1 MAASYEL
8 KAKKSGIIFAEYYV
22 DGERQRVSCKTRDR
36 REARQRADLIVNGGG
51 PSSNPSAAP
60 KVGAITM
67 AVLFDRMQQTDWS
80 PRECKSQ
87 ATIRS
92 NIKILN
98 TYIGDELITDVTHP
112 RLERLAADLFSHGYK
127 AGTVDRKLNA
137 VGAALGR
144 ATIETD
150 KQGRPWLAGKPRLP
164 KITVNN
170 FKDRVVT
177 REEEQAIFKAIF
189 DCLAA
194 EPTRDW
200 QRYHCL
206 IRFLLDTGCRL
217 SEALNLTTKDVETRD
232 VNGRMITFAVFP
244 RYKTKS
250 GKPRQIPLTDAVA
263 RNLSH
268 LSWGSP
274 GGSYFKI
281 SPATAWY
288 MWDRSIRAGVKA
300 AGFDIDDVTLHTM
313 RHTCL
318 TRLAKSGKLRL
329 EQISDWAGHSSV
341 QITRDRYLHYLP
353 EDQIPVLDVLNA
365 MAASSGM
372 ADYEARDLAPAHPLA
387 VETSEAMANSNVA
400 ANAIE
405 TAYKAA

>member
-1 MAASYEL
+1 MNRAYEI
-8 KAKKSGIIFAEYYV
+8 KIKTSGILYV
-22 DGERQRVSCKTRDR
+22 EFYLDGERQRVSCKTRNM
-36 REARQRADLIVNGGG
+36 REARRIASTIVNGEAPMTTSG
-51 PSSNPSAAP
+51 AP
-60 KVGAITM
+60 KSGAVTM
-67 AVLFDRMQQTDWS
+67 SMLFDRMQDTDWS
-80 PRECKSQ
+80 PRKCKSQ

-98 TYIGDELITDVTHP
+98 GYIGDELVTDMTHQ
-112 RLERLAADLFSHGYK
+112 RLERLVAALFAAGYK

-150 KQGRPWLAGKPRLP
+150 RFGTPWLIGKPKLP

-170 FKDRVVT
+170 FKDRVLSAD
-177 REEEQAIFKAIF
+177 EERAIFKAIF
-189 DCLAA
+189 ARLAA

-217 SEALNLTTKDVETRD
+217 SEALNLTTKDVETRE
-232 VNGRMITFAVFP
+232 VNGRSITFAVFP

-250 GKPRQIPLTDAVA
+250 GKPRQIPLTDTVA
-263 RNLSH
+263 RNLDH
-268 LSWGSP
+268 LAWGSP

-288 MWDRSIRAGVKA
+288 MWDKSIRADVKA
-300 AGFDIDDVTLHTM
+300 AGYDIDDVTLHTM

-318 TRLAKSGKLRL
+318 TRLAKSGKVRL
-329 EQISDWAGHSSV
+329 EQISDWAGHSSL
-341 QITRDRYLHYLP
+341 QITRDRYLHLMP
-353 EDQIPVLDVLNA
+353 EDQLPVLDVLNA
-365 MAASSGM
+365 MAATSSTAGSNAPFPPGLTNGR
-372 ADYEARDLAPAHPLA
+372 ADEAA
-387 VETSEAMANSNVA
+387 
-400 ANAIE
+400 
-405 TAYKAA
+405 